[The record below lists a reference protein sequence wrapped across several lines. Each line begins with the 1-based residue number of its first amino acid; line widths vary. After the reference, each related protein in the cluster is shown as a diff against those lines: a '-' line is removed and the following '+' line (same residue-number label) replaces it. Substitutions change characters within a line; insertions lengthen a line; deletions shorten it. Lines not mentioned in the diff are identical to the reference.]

1 MASFAGKDHPCHC
14 RSPERPTQSVVP
26 GVERPGGKLE
36 ARVQAVEDEDV
47 GEVESVDWPESGG
60 KRHEPANHDNNLKAE

>member
-14 RSPERPTQSVVP
+14 HSPERPTQSVVP

-47 GEVESVDWPESGG
+47 GEVESVD
-60 KRHEPANHDNNLKAE
+60 